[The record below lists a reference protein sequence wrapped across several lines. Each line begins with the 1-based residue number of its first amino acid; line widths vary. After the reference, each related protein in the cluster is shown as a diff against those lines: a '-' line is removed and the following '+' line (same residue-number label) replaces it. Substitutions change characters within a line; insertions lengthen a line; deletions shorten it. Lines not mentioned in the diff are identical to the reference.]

1 MENKMIKPLE
11 DKVVLELP
19 QKEEKTTS
27 FGLII
32 AGSEDEKPQ
41 EATVVAVGPGAK
53 FADGTIMELDLSVG
67 DKVIFSKYQGT
78 EIDLNGKKYLIIAY
92 RDIFAVIYN

>member
-1 MENKMIKPLE
+1 MSIKPLE

-19 QKEEKTTS
+19 VKEDKKTE

-32 AGSEDEKPQ
+32 AGTADEKPQ
-41 EATVVAVGPGAK
+41 EATVVAVGPGAT
-53 FADGTIMELDLSVG
+53 FADGSKMTIDLNPG

-78 EIDLNGKKYLIIAY
+78 EISHEGKEYLIIAY
-92 RDIFAVIYN
+92 RDIFAVIG

>member
-1 MENKMIKPLE
+1 LIKPLE

-19 QKEEKTTS
+19 KKEEKTTQ

-32 AGSEDEKPQ
+32 AGTADEKPQ
-41 EATVVAVGPGAK
+41 EGTVVAFGPGAT
-53 FADGTIMELDLSVG
+53 FADGSKMTIDLTVG

-78 EIDLNGKKYLIIAY
+78 EVSHDGKEYLIVAY
-92 RDIFAVIYN
+92 RDIFAVVND

>member
-1 MENKMIKPLE
+1 MSIKPLE

-19 QKEEKTTS
+19 AKEEKTTQ

-32 AGSEDEKPQ
+32 AGTADEKPQ
-41 EATVVAVGPGAK
+41 EATVVAVGPGAT
-53 FADGTIMELDLSVG
+53 FADGTKMSIDLSPG

-78 EIDLNGKKYLIIAY
+78 EVSHEGKEYLIIAY
-92 RDIFAVIYN
+92 RDIFAVVG

>member
-1 MENKMIKPLE
+1 MIKPLE

-19 QKEEKTTS
+19 KAEEKTTQ

-32 AGSEDEKPQ
+32 AGSADEKPQ
-41 EATVVAVGPGAK
+41 EAIVAAVGPGAT
-53 FADGTIMELDLSVG
+53 FADGSKMTIDLNIG

-78 EIDLNGKKYLIIAY
+78 EFDYQGTKYLIIAY
-92 RDIFAVIYN
+92 RDIFAVINE

>member
-1 MENKMIKPLE
+1 LIKPLE

-19 QKEEKTTS
+19 KKEEKTTN

-32 AGSEDEKPQ
+32 AGSDEEKPQ
-41 EATVVAVGPGAK
+41 EAVVVAVGPGAR
-53 FADGTIMELDLSVG
+53 FADGTVMEIDLKAG

-78 EIDLNGKKYLIIAY
+78 EIEHEGKQYLIIAY
-92 RDIFAVIYN
+92 RDIFAVINE

>member
-1 MENKMIKPLE
+1 MIKPLE

-32 AGSEDEKPQ
+32 AGSDDEKPQ
-41 EATVVAVGPGAK
+41 EAIVAAVGPGAK
-53 FADGTIMELDLSVG
+53 FADGTTMELAVEVG

-78 EIDLNGKKYLIIAY
+78 EIEHDGKQYLIIAY
-92 RDIFAVIYN
+92 RDIFAVIND

>member
-1 MENKMIKPLE
+1 MIKPLE

-19 QKEEKTTS
+19 AKEEKTTN

-32 AGSEDEKPQ
+32 AGSAEEKPQ
-41 EATVVAVGPGAK
+41 EAIVVAVGPGAT
-53 FADGTIMELDLSVG
+53 FANGDKMKLDVSPG

-78 EIDLNGKKYLIIAY
+78 EITHEGKDYLIIAY
-92 RDIFAVIYN
+92 RDIFAVLND